1 MPVKKRYPVP
11 PDYVVAEEAELLPIS
26 EVAKKARLLEDEWE
40 PYGRYMAKVDYAKVL
55 KRLKDK
61 PNGKIITVTAMT
73 PTPLGEGKTV
83 TAFGLGQALVQKKLN
98 VINTFREP
106 SKGPVFG
113 IKGSAC
119 GGGYSLALPMANISL
134 MFTGDI
140 PAVEAAHNL
149 CAAAIDAS
157 ILHGKEPGD
166 VHRNPL
172 NIDPM
177 NITWP
182 YCVDCNARALRDVI
196 IGLGGIANG
205 YPRLAHYDITVAT
218 ETAAILA
225 LTTGLKD
232 LRERLR
238 RVVVAYTYDGKPV
251 TAHDL
256 GADGAMTALL
266 VDAIKPNLVQSTEGH
281 PMFCHG
287 FPFANVAHGNN
298 SILADLVA
306 LKLADYMVTENGF
319 GVECGYIKFCEVV
332 CREARWAGYDIW
344 PDCCVIVAT
353 VRGLKHHG
361 GTVHLRPGQLYSQVK
376 EAFETENLPAVE
388 KGCENLARNI
398 EIARMTGV
406 PVVVAINRFTTDT
419 DKEVELVRKKALE
432 AGANGAAPSE
442 CWAKGGEGAMELADV
457 VLKALKIPK
466 KRKELYEDDTPV
478 REKIDL
484 FATKIFLADGV
495 EYTPEAQSK
504 LRLFEKL
511 DFRADGKRLTVNMAK
526 THLSLAHD
534 LNMLGVPRHYKLPI
548 RDMRASVG
556 AGFYYPLCGVFPTM
570 PGLPTKPAFLP
581 VDVDPETGKI
591 KGLIS

>member
-11 PDYVVAEEAELLPIS
+11 HDIEIAQETELLPIT
-26 EVAKKARLLEDEWE
+26 EVAKKAGLLEDEIE
-40 PYGRYMAKVDYAKVL
+40 LHGRYIAKIEYDKVL

-83 TAFGLGQALVQKKLN
+83 TAFGLGQALAQRGVN
-98 VINTFREP
+98 IINTFREP
-106 SKGPVFG
+106 SKGPTFG
-113 IKGSAC
+113 IKGGAC
-119 GGGYSLALPMANISL
+119 GGGYSQAVPMENINL

-157 ILHGKEPGD
+157 ILHGNPLHID
-166 VHRNPL
+166 PL
-172 NIDPM
+172 NI
-177 NITWP
+177 TWT
-182 YCVDCNARALRDVI
+182 YCVDVNARALREVVV
-196 IGLGGIANG
+196 GLGGKENG
-205 YPRLAHYDITVAT
+205 YPRVARYDITVAT
-218 ETAAILA
+218 ETAAIHDLA
-225 LTTGLKD
+225 IGLAD

-238 RVVVAYTYDGKPV
+238 RVVVGYTYDNKPV
-251 TAHDL
+251 TAEDL
-256 GADGAMTALL
+256 KVAGAMTALL
-266 VDAIKPNLVQSTEGH
+266 IDAIKPNLVQSLEGH
-281 PMFCHG
+281 PMICHG

-298 SILADLVA
+298 STIADLVA

-344 PDCCVIVAT
+344 PDCCVIVASI
-353 VRGLKHHG
+353 RALKQHG
-361 GTVHLRPGQLYSQVK
+361 GAFHLRPGMSYARVREVAEK
-376 EAFETENLPAVE
+376 ENIPAVE

-419 DKEVELVRKKALE
+419 DKEVKAVQRKALD
-432 AGANGAAPSE
+432 AGAEAAVPNE
-442 CWAKGGEGAMELADV
+442 CWAKGGEGALDLADAV
-457 VLKALKIPK
+457 MKVIKEKPSKRRVL
-466 KRKELYEDDTPV
+466 YDDDTPL
-478 REKIDL
+478 REKIEI
-484 FATKIFLADGV
+484 FATKVFGAEGTV
-495 EYTPEAQSK
+495 YEAEGLRK
-504 LRLFEKL
+504 LKLFENI

-534 LNMLGVPRHYKLPI
+534 PNMLGVPRGYKLPI
-548 RDMRASVG
+548 RDIRASVG

-570 PGLPTKPAFLP
+570 PGLPSKPAFIP
-581 VDVDPETGKI
+581 VDVDLKTGKI
-591 KGLIS
+591 KGLF

>member
-1 MPVKKRYPVP
+1 MPVKIKHPVP
-11 PDYVVAEEAELLPIS
+11 SDIEIAQEAELFPIT
-26 EVAKKARLLEDEWE
+26 EIAKKAGVLDEELELH
-40 PYGRYMAKVDYAKVL
+40 GKYMAKVDYDKVL
-55 KRLKDK
+55 QRLKDK

-83 TAFGLGQALVQKKLN
+83 VAFGLGQALAQKGLN
-98 VINTFREP
+98 IINTFREP
-106 SKGPVFG
+106 SKGPIFG
-113 IKGSAC
+113 IKGGAC
-119 GGGYSLALPMANISL
+119 GGGYSQGLPMENINL

-140 PAVEAAHNL
+140 PAVETAHNL

-166 VHRNPL
+166 LHRNPL
-172 NIDPM
+172 NIDPL
-177 NITWP
+177 NITWA
-182 YCVDCNARALRDVI
+182 YCVDLNARALRDVMV
-196 IGLGGIANG
+196 GLGGVANG
-205 YPRLAHYDITVAT
+205 YPRLAHYDITVVT

-225 LTTGLKD
+225 LTTGLED

-238 RVVVAYTYDGKPV
+238 RVVVAYTYDNKPV
-251 TAHDL
+251 TAEDL
-256 GADGAMTALL
+256 GVAGAMTALL

-298 SILADLVA
+298 STLADLVA

-344 PDCCVIVAT
+344 PDCCVIVASI
-353 VRGLKHHG
+353 RALKQHG
-361 GTVHLRPGQLYSQVK
+361 GAYHLRPGMAYAKVK
-376 EAFETENLPAVE
+376 EQAETENLPAIE

-406 PVVVAINRFTTDT
+406 PVVVAINRFTSDT

-432 AGANGAAPSE
+432 AGAAGAAPTE
-442 CWAKGGEGAMELADV
+442 CWAKGGGGSIELADE
-457 VLKALKIPK
+457 VLKALKTPK
-466 KRKELYEDDTPV
+466 KPQYLYEDETPP
-478 REKIDL
+478 REKIEL
-484 FATKIFLADGV
+484 FATKVFLADGT
-495 EYTPEAQSK
+495 EYTPEAEARLK
-504 LRLFEKL
+504 LFEKL
-511 DFRADGKRLTVNMAK
+511 DLRADGKRLTVNMAK

-548 RDMRASVG
+548 RDVRASVG

-581 VDVDPETGKI
+581 VDVDTKTGKV
-591 KGLIS
+591 KGLF